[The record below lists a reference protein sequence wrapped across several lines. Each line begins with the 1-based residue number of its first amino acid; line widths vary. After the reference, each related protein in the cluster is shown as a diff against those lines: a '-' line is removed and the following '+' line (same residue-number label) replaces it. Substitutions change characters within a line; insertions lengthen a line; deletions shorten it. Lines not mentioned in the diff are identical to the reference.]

1 MVVAEAVGDVAEAEA
16 EAEAEPGVEV
26 EVEVEVGGVRA
37 LTTL

>member
-1 MVVAEAVGDVAEAEA
+1 VVVAEAVGDVAEAEA